1 MKKYLK
7 TDEWNIIEDQ
17 FHPDR
22 QRMSESIF
30 SLGNGRFGQRGYFEE
45 PYSSDSYRGSFV
57 AGITF
62 LDKTR
67 VGWWKN
73 GFPPYYTRIPK
84 AADWSR
90 INLRLIDEE
99 LDLAGW
105 DVDSFNRRLDM
116 KEGISYRDMEV
127 TSPRGNQL
135 RIHVE
140 HITNMARP
148 NLCLI
153 KYSVSSINYTGR
165 ISLVP
170 ILDGNIV
177 DDADLPNLKIW
188 NILRS
193 GSTSSCA
200 YLWTQTRRED
210 AQVCYAMTYQFF
222 KNNKETTANPI
233 RIEKEKQTGFSVGA
247 DVKPGDN
254 VTLIKYTAIASSLYH
269 ERSELVEHSVAE
281 AREAKSIGWNTLVE
295 EHRRAW
301 QEIWDETDVVIEGDP
316 EAQQGIRYNI
326 FQLYQTYRGDDPRLN
341 IGPKG
346 FTGEKYGG
354 NTYWNTELCCVPF
367 FLLSTPKEIAK
378 NLLAYRYNQLPKAI
392 ENARKLGFKDG
403 AALFPQVTNN
413 GEECHS
419 EWEITFEEIHRN
431 NIIVYAIVQ
440 HAALTGNMDYIAKYG
455 LEVMDSFNRRLDM
468 KEGIS
473 YRDMEVTSPRGNQL
487 RIHVEHI
494 TNMARPNLCLIKY
507 SVSSINYTGRISLVP
522 ILDGNIVDDA
532 DLPNLKIWNIL
543 RSGSTSSC
551 AYLWTQTRREDAQVC
566 YAMTYQ
572 FFKNNKETTA
582 NPIRIEKEKQTG
594 FSVGADVKPGDNVT
608 LIKYTAIA
616 SSLYHERSE
625 LVEHSVAEAREAKSI
640 GWNTLVEEHRRAW
653 QEIWDETDV
662 VIEGD
667 PEAQQGIRYNIFQ
680 LYQTYRGDDPRLNI
694 GPKGFTGEKYG
705 GNTYWNTELCCVP
718 FFLLSTPKEI
728 AKNLLAY
735 RYNQLPKAIENAR
748 KLGFKDGAA
757 LFPQVTNNGEEC
769 HSEWE
774 ITFEEIHRNNII
786 VYAIVQ
792 HAALTGNMDYIAK
805 YGLEVMIAVSRFWSQ
820 RVSFSQPKQK
830 YVILGVTGPDEY
842 ENNVDN
848 NWYTNYSC
856 IQCLKMTL
864 RFLEMVA
871 QQYPDE
877 YAHIRRITNLDQV
890 KESARWRDII
900 EHMYLPEDKERG
912 IFIQNDGY
920 MDKVLEST
928 DNIPA
933 EERPINQHWSWDR
946 ILRSCYIKQSDVLLG
961 LYLYYF
967 YFDTETV
974 RRNFEFYEPMT
985 VHESSLS
992 PHIHSIL
999 AARIGKVEK
1008 AYQLFLHATRLD
1020 LDDYNNEADQGLHI
1034 TSMPG
1039 SWLAIVRGFAGMQ
1052 VLKETLCFSPV
1063 IPQKWDSYSFK
1074 VNYLKNTLHIRVGK
1088 EIEISLT
1095 AGSKVDIQVYG
1106 HPYTLERG
1114 TELKINMPMCQ

>member
-281 AREAKSIGWNTLVE
+281 ALEVKSIGWNTLIE

-378 NLLAYRYNQLPKAI
+378 NLLAYRHNQLPKAI

-440 HAALTGNMDYIAKYG
+440 HAVLTGNMDYI
-455 LEVMDSFNRRLDM
+455 
-468 KEGIS
+468 
-473 YRDMEVTSPRGNQL
+473 T
-487 RIHVEHI
+487 
-494 TNMARPNLCLIKY
+494 
-507 SVSSINYTGRISLVP
+507 
-522 ILDGNIVDDA
+522 
-532 DLPNLKIWNIL
+532 
-543 RSGSTSSC
+543 
-551 AYLWTQTRREDAQVC
+551 
-566 YAMTYQ
+566 
-572 FFKNNKETTA
+572 
-582 NPIRIEKEKQTG
+582 
-594 FSVGADVKPGDNVT
+594 
-608 LIKYTAIA
+608 
-616 SSLYHERSE
+616 
-625 LVEHSVAEAREAKSI
+625 
-640 GWNTLVEEHRRAW
+640 
-653 QEIWDETDV
+653 
-662 VIEGD
+662 
-667 PEAQQGIRYNIFQ
+667 
-680 LYQTYRGDDPRLNI
+680 
-694 GPKGFTGEKYG
+694 
-705 GNTYWNTELCCVP
+705 
-718 FFLLSTPKEI
+718 
-728 AKNLLAY
+728 
-735 RYNQLPKAIENAR
+735 
-748 KLGFKDGAA
+748 
-757 LFPQVTNNGEEC
+757 
-769 HSEWE
+769 
-774 ITFEEIHRNNII
+774 
-786 VYAIVQ
+786 
-792 HAALTGNMDYIAK
+792 K

-912 IFIQNDGY
+912 ILSKMTAIWIKY
-920 MDKVLEST
+920 WKVQITFLPKNAPST
-928 DNIPA
+928 NIGHGTA
-933 EERPINQHWSWDR
+933 FCALATSSRAT
-946 ILRSCYIKQSDVLLG
+946 CCSD
-961 LYLYYF
+961 F
-967 YFDTETV
+967 TSIISIST
-974 RRNFEFYEPMT
+974 RKPSAAI
-985 VHESSLS
+985 SS
-992 PHIHSIL
+992 
-999 AARIGKVEK
+999 
-1008 AYQLFLHATRLD
+1008 
-1020 LDDYNNEADQGLHI
+1020 
-1034 TSMPG
+1034 SM
-1039 SWLAIVRGFAGMQ
+1039 SR
-1052 VLKETLCFSPV
+1052 
-1063 IPQKWDSYSFK
+1063 
-1074 VNYLKNTLHIRVGK
+1074 
-1088 EIEISLT
+1088 
-1095 AGSKVDIQVYG
+1095 
-1106 HPYTLERG
+1106 
-1114 TELKINMPMCQ
+1114 